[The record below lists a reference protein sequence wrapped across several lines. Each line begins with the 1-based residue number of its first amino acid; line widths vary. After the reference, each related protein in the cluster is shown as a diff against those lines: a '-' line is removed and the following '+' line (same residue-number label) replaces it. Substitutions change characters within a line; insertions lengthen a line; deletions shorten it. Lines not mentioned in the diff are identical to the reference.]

1 MNPYLAS
8 ATAPPAHTTTTAAP
22 AAAPIATARQQVATD
37 WSTRFLGA
45 TITACLVVSPIGAII
60 GTLAW
65 NNGTRPALAAPA
77 PQIDRSGEHARAG
90 EFAIRVVTTWLAA
103 TQDDPAALAAL
114 VPANSLGSLAEV
126 PFTVTDPAVAG
137 INDAGGIWSVTVA
150 ATVTDATGTTT
161 RRYYQ
166 VPVVVTGTQV
176 NALTLPTPVTGPA
189 ITVTG
194 PDGYPARLDTTSPVA
209 DAVIGFLTAY
219 LAGSGDVARYTTPGA
234 PITPITP
241 APYTAVELTD
251 LAASADLAEDVAPA
265 DGQTTRL
272 LVTATATVTD
282 DQSTPVAYA
291 LTMTARAGRWET
303 TAIDPVPAT
312 TVPTP
317 TPTSPSA
324 VPTGTAP
331 TP

>member
-1 MNPYLAS
+1 MNPYLAN
-8 ATAPPAHTTTTAAP
+8 ATPPPQGTTTTIEPTAT
-22 AAAPIATARQQVATD
+22 PIATPHEQVATS
-37 WSTRFLGA
+37 WTTRALGVA
-45 TITACLVVSPIGAII
+45 ITASLIISPIGFITS
-60 GTLAW
+60 TLALR
-65 NNGTRPALAAPA
+65 NGDRPALAASA
-77 PQIDRSGEHARAG
+77 PEVDSSGERARAG

-103 TQDDPAALAAL
+103 TQDAPDALTAI

-137 INDAGGIWSVTVA
+137 IDDVDGIWSVTVA
-150 ATVTDATGTTT
+150 ATVTDANDTTT

-176 NALTLPTPVTGPA
+176 NALTLPTPVTGPV
-189 ITVTG
+189 ITVAG
-194 PDGYPARLDTTSPVA
+194 PDGYPARLDTTGALA
-209 DAVIGFLTAY
+209 DAVVGFLTAY

-234 PITPITP
+234 PISPIDP

-251 LAASADLAEDVAPA
+251 LAASADLAVDVAPE
-265 DGQTTRL
+265 DGQITRL
-272 LVTATATVTD
+272 LVAATATVTD
-282 DQSTPVAYA
+282 DQTTPVAYA

-312 TVPTP
+312 TEPTP
-317 TPTSPSA
+317 PTTSPSA
-324 VPTGTAP
+324 TPTGTAP